1 MCKSPKA
8 AACAALLG
16 ALILT
21 NGFVRA
27 QGNANRVSVPFSDPS
42 RPGTVRINVFQG
54 SLTVRA
60 STGKEVVV
68 TTDDPIVTT
77 REGRETTVPPRPE
90 TVGLRR
96 LSQPSGLRVVEE
108 NNVMSVSS
116 GRFMGGDD
124 LTVDV
129 PARTNLNLS
138 AFNDEVSVEGV
149 DGEIEVTSV
158 NGEITLRNV
167 SGTVVAHATNGEV
180 RVLLTRVTPDKP
192 MSFTSLNG
200 DVDVTLPASVRANF
214 KLRSDRGDV
223 YTDFDLQIQ
232 QQRPTPT
239 PSGAAAAPPPPGAA
253 AAPSPR
259 PASPAPP
266 LPPLPPLPPGADPDA
281 VRARDR
287 AVQERERAVRE
298 RNRAV
303 QQRGN
308 RVDVDAAIYGSING
322 GGPEFEL
329 RTFNGDV
336 FLRRGK

>member
-1 MCKSPKA
+1 MCRTSKA
-8 AACAALLG
+8 ATRIAVLLG
-16 ALILT
+16 ALIVT
-21 NGFVRA
+21 NGLVAA
-27 QGNANRVSVPFSDPS
+27 QGNRVTVPFSDPS

-54 SLTVRA
+54 SLTVTA
-60 STGKEVVV
+60 STGKEVMV

-96 LSQPSGLRVVEE
+96 LSQPSGLRIVEE
-108 NNVMSVSS
+108 NNVMTVSS
-116 GRFMGGDD
+116 GRFMGGED
-124 LTVDV
+124 LTIQV

-138 AFNDEVSVEGV
+138 AFNDEVSVDGV

-158 NGEITLRNV
+158 NGEITLTNV

-223 YTDFDLQIQ
+223 FTDFDLQIQ

-239 PSGAAAAPPPPGAA
+239 PSGAAGGPP
-253 AAPSPR
+253 PR
-259 PASPAPP
+259 PAPPAPP
-266 LPPLPPLPPGADPDA
+266 LPPLPPLPPGADPNA
-281 VRARDR
+281 VRARER
-287 AVQERERAVRE
+287 ANQELERQNRERDR
-298 RNRAV
+298 R
-303 QQRGN
+303 N

>member
-1 MCKSPKA
+1 MWKTPKA
-8 AACAALLG
+8 AAGVAALLG
-16 ALILT
+16 ALIVSSDFAL
-21 NGFVRA
+21 A
-27 QGNANRVSVPFSDPS
+27 QGNTNRVSVPFSDPS

-108 NNVMSVSS
+108 NNVMTVSS
-116 GRFMGGDD
+116 GRFMGGED

-138 AFNDEVSVEGV
+138 AFNDEISVEGV
-149 DGEIEVTSV
+149 DGELEVTSV
-158 NGEITLRNV
+158 NGEINLRNV
-167 SGTVVAHATNGEV
+167 SGAVVAHATNGEV
-180 RVLLTRVTPDKP
+180 RVSLTRVTPDKP

-200 DVDVTLPASVRANF
+200 DVDVTLPASLRANF
-214 KLRSDRGDV
+214 KLRSDRGEV
-223 YTDFDLQIQ
+223 YTDFDVQIQ
-232 QQRPTPT
+232 QQRPTPA
-239 PSGAAAAPPPPGAA
+239 PSRGSAAPPLPPPGSAAAPQPPQ
-253 AAPSPR
+253 
-259 PASPAPP
+259 PP
-266 LPPLPPLPPGADPDA
+266 LPPLPPLPPNADADA
-281 VRARDR
+281 VRARER
-287 AVQERERAVRE
+287 ANQARERQNRE
-298 RNRAV
+298 RR
-303 QQRGN
+303 N
-308 RVDVDAAIYGSING
+308 RVEVDTAIYGSING
-322 GGPEFEL
+322 GGPEIEL